1 MSPIHIINSS
11 TNEEITF
18 NSNNDSI
25 KIENKVNLLPEKDQ
39 YRYIGDFLY
48 YFKNSDGGNTL
59 YIPSHHFNTIKKLMN
74 V

>member
-1 MSPIHIINSS
+1 MSAIRLINSS

-25 KIENKVNLLPEKDQ
+25 KMEVKVNLLREKDQ

-48 YFKNSDGGNTL
+48 YFKNSDGGNEL
-59 YIPSHHFNTIKKLMN
+59 RIPSYQFKVIKGLL
-74 V
+74 